1 MREENRRIF
10 LGRMRLNEIKKLE
23 GFAGGTQAEGDLGE
37 VSSGGSRGVGE
48 EEAVELGAVP

>member
-23 GFAGGTQAEGDLGE
+23 GFTGGTQAEGDLGE
-37 VSSGGSRGVGE
+37 VRRGGCRRVGE
-48 EEAVELGAVP
+48 EEAV